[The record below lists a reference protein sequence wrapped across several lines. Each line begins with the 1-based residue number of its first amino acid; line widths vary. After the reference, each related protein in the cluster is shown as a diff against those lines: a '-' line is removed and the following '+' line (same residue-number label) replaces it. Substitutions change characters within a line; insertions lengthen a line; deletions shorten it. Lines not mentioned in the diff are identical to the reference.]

1 MRGRRLPLSLP
12 RRLATE
18 FSYAAHRVPRAT
30 LSTRLALRPLVAAR
44 NLAPVRPPWSAIF
57 VRAFALAAVEL
68 PVLRRVYT
76 QLPTP
81 GLYEL
86 PASTACVV
94 IEREWQGEPALF
106 FCRIKNPATLSLAE
120 IAARIRRAKT
130 APIESIRDYQRAL
143 SIARLPWPL
152 RRLLFWLGL
161 NLGRQVPNWYGSFGV
176 SVLGSQRVAIASVV
190 APWASFLNY
199 GPIADDGTVEVFFSF
214 DHRVMDGMAGAQAV
228 QALERMLHGPV
239 LAELQACAAPG

>member
-1 MRGRRLPLSLP
+1 MTGRRLPLSLP

-30 LSTRLALRPLVAAR
+30 LSARLALRPLVAAR
-44 NLAPVRPPWSAIF
+44 NLAPVRSPWSAIF
-57 VRAFALAAVEL
+57 VRAFALTTIEL

-106 FCRIKNPATLSLAE
+106 FCRIKNPATLSL
-120 IAARIRRAKT
+120 T
-130 APIESIRDYQRAL
+130 
-143 SIARLPWPL
+143 
-152 RRLLFWLGL
+152 
-161 NLGRQVPNWYGSFGV
+161 
-176 SVLGSQRVAIASVV
+176 
-190 APWASFLNY
+190 
-199 GPIADDGTVEVFFSF
+199 
-214 DHRVMDGMAGAQAV
+214 
-228 QALERMLHGPV
+228 
-239 LAELQACAAPG
+239 

>member
-18 FSYAAHRVPRAT
+18 FSYAARRVPRAT
-30 LSTRLALRPLVAAR
+30 LSARLALCPLVAAR

-57 VRAFALAAVEL
+57 VRAFALAAAEL

-86 PASTACVV
+86 PASAACVV

-106 FCRIKNPATLSLAE
+106 FCRIKDSATLSLAE
-120 IAARIRRAKT
+120 IAARIRHAKT
-130 APIESIRDYQRAL
+130 APIENIKDYRRAL
-143 SIARLPWPL
+143 AVARLPWPL

-190 APWASFLNY
+190 APLASFLNY
-199 GPIADDGTVEVFFSF
+199 GPIAADGTAEVFFSF

-228 QALERMLHGPV
+228 QTVGRMLHGPV
-239 LAELQACAAPG
+239 LAELQACAAAG

>member
-1 MRGRRLPLSLP
+1 MRGRRLPLSLA

-18 FSYAAHRVPRAT
+18 FSYATHRVPRAT
-30 LSTRLALRPLVAAR
+30 LSARLALRPLVAAR
-44 NLAPVRPPWSAIF
+44 NLAPVRSPWSAIF
-57 VRAFALAAVEL
+57 VRAFALTTIEL

-106 FCRIKNPATLSLAE
+106 FCRIKNPATLSLTE

-130 APIESIRDYQRAL
+130 APIESIKDYRRAL
-143 SIARLPWPL
+143 AIARLPWPL

-161 NLGRQVPNWYGSFGV
+161 NLGRQVPNSYGTFGV
-176 SVLGSQRVAIASVV
+176 SVLGRSALPLPRLWHPGRAS
-190 APWASFLNY
+190 
-199 GPIADDGTVEVFFSF
+199 
-214 DHRVMDGMAGAQAV
+214 
-228 QALERMLHGPV
+228 
-239 LAELQACAAPG
+239 